1 LISPS
6 ATATATAAARGLAVA
21 AVLACSAALVAACGA
36 SSGTAASPGAPATA
50 TTQPSVN
57 PGGTP
62 VSVSPPPATATP
74 PGPPPCATSALK
86 VTVSASSGGAAAGS
100 TYYPIQFV
108 NTSGS
113 SCTLYGYPGVSFVTA
128 QGGSQI
134 GPAATRNPAQPKQLV
149 TLAPDQT
156 VHAVLQVV
164 DAENYP
170 PADCGVV
177 TAHWLKVYPPNQ
189 TAPLY
194 VSFSAQTCSKAKQVL
209 TVQTVQTGAS
219 GT

>member
-1 LISPS
+1 LISS
-6 ATATATAAARGLAVA
+6 SATAAARGLAVA
-21 AVLACSAALVAACGA
+21 AVIGCSAALVAACG
-36 SSGTAASPGAPATA
+36 SSSSTAASPGASATA

-62 VSVSPPPATATP
+62 DTVSPSPATTTP
-74 PGPPPCATSALK
+74 SGPPPCATSALK
-86 VTVSASSGGAAAGS
+86 ATVSTSGGGAAAGS

-108 NTSGS
+108 NVSGS

-134 GPAATRNPAQPKQLV
+134 GPAASRNPAMPKQLV
-149 TLAPDQT
+149 TVAPGQT
-156 VHAVLQVV
+156 VHAELQVV
-164 DAENYP
+164 NAENYP
-170 PADCGVV
+170 PADCGLV
-177 TAHWLKVYPPNQ
+177 TAHWLKIYPPNQ

-194 VSFSAQTCSKAKQVL
+194 VSFSAQTCTKAKQVL